1 MDSPSLVWISSVS
14 STTTQGPS
22 ASPLSITKVWLL
34 GKGQPPQMGQ
44 PPVADG
50 IHRQYGYFTKTFED
64 SSWLGRR
71 ILHPSNLALKWV
83 MQRVEV
89 RDYSISR
96 AVDMAASLCSVAA
109 NSCNPCGPGSGYTV
123 TVEAV
128 ATLVAFSQAVL
139 RAELGGASGHT
150 KDAFLWFLRLI

>member
-1 MDSPSLVWISSVS
+1 
-14 STTTQGPS
+14 
-22 ASPLSITKVWLL
+22 
-34 GKGQPPQMGQ
+34 
-44 PPVADG
+44 
-50 IHRQYGYFTKTFED
+50 
-64 SSWLGRR
+64 
-71 ILHPSNLALKWV
+71 

-139 RAELGGASGHT
+139 RLNLEVLLVTPKMLSFGSL
-150 KDAFLWFLRLI
+150 D